1 MSNFVK
7 KDSVVKMSSGE
18 KSKEKCN
25 YFEGFLKNTFV
36 AFLYIVNNSLD
47 HPSII
52 GIVAFF
58 IDTAVFYK
66 NGILAVKNK
75 KNFRCS
81 NGKGQCIPLVWKCDN
96 HPDCSDASDEVNCDR
111 SVIGLKGKCESS
123 FRAKSNLKTVLKTVQ
138 CLNEYLFGPNRIS
151 NIIRRSKIDRIK

>member
-18 KSKEKCN
+18 KSKEN
-25 YFEGFLKNTFV
+25 VSLWMVFLKT
-36 AFLYIVNNSLD
+36 LLKPSLICIVNNSLD

-66 NGILAVKNK
+66 NGILAVKILK
-75 KNFRCS
+75 KFQML
-81 NGKGQCIPLVWKCDN
+81 KWK
-96 HPDCSDASDEVNCDR
+96 R
-111 SVIGLKGKCESS
+111 SMYSLGLEM
-123 FRAKSNLKTVLKTVQ
+123 
-138 CLNEYLFGPNRIS
+138 
-151 NIIRRSKIDRIK
+151 

>member
-66 NGILAVKNK
+66 NGILTVKIK
-75 KNFRCS
+75 K
-81 NGKGQCIPLVWKCDN
+81 I
-96 HPDCSDASDEVNCDR
+96 SDAQMEKVN
-111 SVIGLKGKCESS
+111 VFPWFGNVTIIQ
-123 FRAKSNLKTVLKTVQ
+123 TVVTQVMKLIVTGQ
-138 CLNEYLFGPNRIS
+138 L
-151 NIIRRSKIDRIK
+151 